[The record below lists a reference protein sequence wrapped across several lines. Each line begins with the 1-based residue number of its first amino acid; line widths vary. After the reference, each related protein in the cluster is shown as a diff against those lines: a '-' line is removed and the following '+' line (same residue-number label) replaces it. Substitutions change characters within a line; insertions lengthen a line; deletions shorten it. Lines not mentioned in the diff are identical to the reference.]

1 MPALSVQTLV
11 ENSVKYA
18 AAASRDGG
26 DIVVRVRPEN
36 GALRIEVSDGGPG
49 FELADLPAGH
59 GLDNLR
65 GRLAA
70 LFGREEPLHVEHRNG
85 RTTVSFQVPA

>member
-1 MPALSVQTLV
+1 MQTLV

-18 AAASRDGG
+18 VAADRDGG
-26 DIVVRVRPEN
+26 DIRVRVTPED
-36 GALRIEVSDGGPG
+36 GRVRIEVSDSGPG
-49 FELADLPAGH
+49 FALADLPAGH

-70 LFGREEPLHVEHRNG
+70 LFGRDETLQVEHRNG
-85 RTTVSFQVPA
+85 WTTVSFRVPA